1 MILFS
6 KWFFEEPFCVCV
18 TVCVSETERERERE
32 RKRIE
37 GFVCVSQ
44 SRVPPRTTMVLV
56 LWYLELELYFYVL
69 FRDVQRGARVTL
81 LFEYFLNM
89 Y

>member
-1 MILFS
+1 M
-6 KWFFEEPFCVCV
+6 
-18 TVCVSETERERERE
+18 TVCVSERE

-56 LWYLELELYFYVL
+56 LWYLVLELYFYVL
-69 FRDVQRGARVTL
+69 FRMFSEEFDECCNLSIFDICIDKKVCENIFKYL
-81 LFEYFLNM
+81 
-89 Y
+89 

>member
-1 MILFS
+1 MR
-6 KWFFEEPFCVCV
+6 
-18 TVCVSETERERERE
+18 ERERERE

-56 LWYLELELYFYVL
+56 LWYLVLELYFYVL
-69 FRDVQRGARVTL
+69 FRMFSEEFDECCSLSIFDICIGGKVCENIFKYL
-81 LFEYFLNM
+81 
-89 Y
+89 